1 MVLEYVKVLP
11 REVSYSV
18 SSPKS
23 EATCDDDPSWTRIL
37 KDLDKALDVVLYQA
51 LPIYLRLI
59 ANWRIKS
66 PSFRLL
72 NENQS
77 QEPKDE
83 ARSSNDNETSSP
95 TISF

>member
-11 REVSYSV
+11 SEVSYSV
-18 SSPKS
+18 ASPKS
-23 EATCDDDPSWTRIL
+23 EATCDDDPSWARIF

-51 LPIYLRLI
+51 LPIYLRFI
-59 ANWRIKS
+59 TNWRVKPS
-66 PSFRLL
+66 SFRLL
-72 NENQS
+72 DENQS

-83 ARSSNDNETSSP
+83 ARSSNDNKTSSP